1 MGIEIALEE
10 EQYYAMLIAHLFFVI
25 TLQTFH
31 GCYLILTIFKKVC
44 FPKQFN

>member
-31 GCYLILTIFKKVC
+31 GCHLISTIFEKSVFSKTI
-44 FPKQFN
+44 